1 MAKTNFAKDQL
12 KSIVER
18 IERLDEERAALG
30 EDRKEIF
37 VEAKGNGFDVKS
49 IRRIVRLRKK
59 DKAVL
64 ATEADMDK
72 LYMQSI
78 GDDRADIF
86 G

>member
-1 MAKTNFAKDQL
+1 MSKTNFAKDQL
-12 KSIVER
+12 KSVVER
-18 IERLDEERAALG
+18 IERIDGEVAALG

>member
-18 IERLDEERAALG
+18 IERIDGEVAALG

-37 VEAKGNGFDVKS
+37 VEAKDNGFDVKS

>member
-1 MAKTNFAKDQL
+1 MSKTNFAKDQL

-18 IERLDEERAALG
+18 IERIDGEVAALG

-37 VEAKGNGFDVKS
+37 VEAKDNGFDVKS

>member
-18 IERLDEERAALG
+18 IERIDGEVAALG

-37 VEAKGNGFDVKS
+37 VEAKDNGFDVKS
-49 IRRIVRLRKK
+49 IRRIIRLRKT
-59 DKAVL
+59 DKAIL
-64 ATEADMDK
+64 ATQADMDRMY
-72 LYMQSI
+72 LEAI
-78 GDDRADIF
+78 GDDRGDIF

>member
-18 IERLDEERAALG
+18 IERIDGEVAALG

-49 IRRIVRLRKK
+49 IRRIIRLRKT
-59 DKAVL
+59 DKAIL
-64 ATEADMDK
+64 ATQADMDRMY
-72 LYMQSI
+72 LEAI
-78 GDDRADIF
+78 GDDRGDIF

>member
-1 MAKTNFAKDQL
+1 MSKTNFAKDHL
-12 KSIVER
+12 KSVVER
-18 IERLDEERAALG
+18 IERLNEEKDGLS
-30 EDRKEIF
+30 EDIREIF
-37 VEAKGNGFDVKS
+37 VEAKNNGFDVKS

>member
-1 MAKTNFAKDQL
+1 MSKTNFAKDQL
-12 KSIVER
+12 KSVVER
-18 IERLDEERAALG
+18 IERIDGEVAALG

-37 VEAKGNGFDVKS
+37 VEAKDNGFDVKS

>member
-1 MAKTNFAKDQL
+1 MSKTNFAKDQL

-18 IERLDEERAALG
+18 IERIDGEVAALG

-49 IRRIVRLRKK
+49 IRRIVRLRKT
-59 DKAVL
+59 DKAIL
-64 ATEADMDK
+64 ATQADMDRMY
-72 LYMQSI
+72 LEAI
-78 GDDRADIF
+78 GDDRGDIF

>member
-1 MAKTNFAKDQL
+1 MSKTNFAKDQL

-18 IERLDEERAALG
+18 IERIDGEVAALG

-49 IRRIVRLRKK
+49 IRRIIRLRKT
-59 DKAVL
+59 DKAIL
-64 ATEADMDK
+64 ATQADMDRMY
-72 LYMQSI
+72 LEAI
-78 GDDRADIF
+78 GDDRGDIF

>member
-1 MAKTNFAKDQL
+1 MSKTNFAKDHL
-12 KSIVER
+12 KSVVER
-18 IERLDEERAALG
+18 IERLNEEKDGLS
-30 EDRKEIF
+30 EDIREIF

>member
-1 MAKTNFAKDQL
+1 MSKTNFAKDQL

-18 IERLDEERAALG
+18 IERIDGEVAALG

>member
-1 MAKTNFAKDQL
+1 MSKTNFAKDQL

-18 IERLDEERAALG
+18 IERIDGEVAALG

-37 VEAKGNGFDVKS
+37 VEAKVNGFDVKS

>member
-49 IRRIVRLRKK
+49 IRRIIRLRKT
-59 DKAVL
+59 DKAIL
-64 ATEADMDK
+64 ATQADMDRMY
-72 LYMQSI
+72 LEAI
-78 GDDRADIF
+78 GDDRGDIF